1 MNKDDRRTLNNRKFR
16 VFFLGQNPD
25 CADGSSIKDRDLER
39 ACSFLSYNECCYD
52 LFIED
57 LCLLRSR
64 PEEIRCCTYNM
75 VWKMSGVI
83 KDEIDANITY
93 LSSYLD
99 DIDYKKNN
107 LRDDSYLSSLGEL
120 VDKIKTKIERI
131 KKLKKDFLYYQYGLS
146 KILGECSVCG
156 IAIKGLYDIC
166 SSCEKETWHD
176 RSSNVGNC
184 DTRGGSSNVD
194 RDKE

>member
-25 CADGSSIKDRDLER
+25 WVDGRPIKDRELKYAEL
-39 ACSFLSYNECCYD
+39 FLLNEYCHD
-52 LFIED
+52 TFID
-57 LCLLRSR
+57 DFDILNNK
-64 PEEIRCCTYNM
+64 PEEIRHCTYNM
-75 VWKMSGVI
+75 VWKMSNVV
-83 KDEIDANITY
+83 KDEIDTNIAY

-120 VDKIKTKIERI
+120 VDKIKINIERI
-131 KKLKKDFLYYQYGLS
+131 KKLKKDFLYYQHGLS

-156 IAIKGLYDIC
+156 IVIKGLYDIC

-176 RSSNVGNC
+176 RSSNVDNRDIC
-184 DTRGGSSNVD
+184 GGSTTVD